1 MATTNTWFA
10 KMAQKA
16 AKATGSSPAFIT
28 VCLLTVAWLASGPFF
43 HWSDTW
49 QLVINTLSNI
59 VAMLMLFLI
68 QNTQNRESAALQL
81 KADELLRAVR
91 GAQNAFINL
100 EELTEEDLMRIKER
114 YAMLAEQ
121 ARGRSGM
128 NAMPALDPS
137 DLSTKHRPS
146 GRADSA
152 TIREQSVE

>member
-1 MATTNTWFA
+1 
-10 KMAQKA
+10 MAQKA
-16 AKATGSSPAFIT
+16 AKATGSSPAFLT
-28 VCLLTVAWLASGPFF
+28 VCLLTLLWLASGPFF

-81 KADELLRAVR
+81 KADELLRAMR

-121 ARGRSGM
+121 ARAKSGITTPL
-128 NAMPALDPS
+128 AGPDTEP
-137 DLSTKHRPS
+137 P
-146 GRADSA
+146 
-152 TIREQSVE
+152 E

>member
-1 MATTNTWFA
+1 MTTANSWFA

-16 AKATGSSPAFIT
+16 AKVTGSSPAFLT
-28 VCLLTVAWLASGPFF
+28 VCLLTVLWLGSGPFF

-49 QLVINTLSNI
+49 QLVINTISNI

-100 EELTEEDLMRIKER
+100 EELSEEDLIVIKER
-114 YAMLAEQ
+114 YAKMAEI
-121 ARGRSGM
+121 ARAKAGLHASPDPT
-128 NAMPALDPS
+128 PAVP
-137 DLSTKHRPS
+137 
-146 GRADSA
+146 
-152 TIREQSVE
+152 E

>member
-1 MATTNTWFA
+1 
-10 KMAQKA
+10 MAQKA
-16 AKATGSSPAFIT
+16 AKATGSSAAFLT
-28 VCLLTVAWLASGPFF
+28 VCLLTLLWLASGPFF

-81 KADELLRAVR
+81 KADELLRAMR

-114 YAMLAEQ
+114 YATLAEQ
-121 ARGRSGM
+121 ARAKSGM
-128 NAMPALDPS
+128 TPLAGPGAE
-137 DLSTKHRPS
+137 
-146 GRADSA
+146 SA
-152 TIREQSVE
+152 E